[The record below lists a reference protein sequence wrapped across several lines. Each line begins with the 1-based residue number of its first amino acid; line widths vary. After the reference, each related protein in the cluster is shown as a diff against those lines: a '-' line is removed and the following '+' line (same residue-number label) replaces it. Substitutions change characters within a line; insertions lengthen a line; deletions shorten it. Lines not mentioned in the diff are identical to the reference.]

1 MEAVLE
7 FLRDA
12 DRVTVVHYGFLFL
25 VAAFIHAKQVR
36 KEIALQ
42 FTAVSAALNNVADAL
57 KQDLAKHSQRL
68 DNIEKDV
75 TVIKSV
81 INQKQGEK

>member
-1 MEAVLE
+1 MEWVTE
-7 FLRDA
+7 FLNEANRNQ
-12 DRVTVVHYGFLFL
+12 VFHYGFLFL
-25 VAAFIHAKQVR
+25 IAAFIHAKQVR

-68 DNIEKDV
+68 DTIEKEVTIIKDV
-75 TVIKSV
+75 LKS
-81 INQKQGEK
+81 K